1 MIPLVQSLTKNL
13 SPCGGC
19 GNSVVDYFIQH
30 QGEIMT
36 FVLQVQVEAESAG
49 EAIQKMGSG
58 TVISVNPRPQ
68 QQTPVARTF
77 SSTSMTPTVQ

>member
-1 MIPLVQSLTKNL
+1 
-13 SPCGGC
+13 
-19 GNSVVDYFIQH
+19 
-30 QGEIMT
+30 MT